1 MALTNE
7 QLEHL
12 ADRLLESMDTMLPV
26 SKIDELTG
34 LVIDMQGKVKDIQR
48 QAKTGFEVVDEL
60 KKLEPGFKEMKD
72 DLARLTVA
80 NIGLK
85 EEKINKY
92 R

>member
-12 ADRLLESMDTMLPV
+12 ADRLLESIDTMLPV